1 MIAVFDTCVVLDYL
15 LDRSPFSDDA
25 ETLILQVADG
35 AIDGLITVKSL
46 MDIHYVLKHSL
57 HDEKKTR
64 QIIETLIDSF
74 SLVDS
79 AADDAV
85 KALASE
91 THDYEDALMVE
102 TAIACNADCIIT
114 RNLKDYKKCPIKVLS
129 PASYLKKY
137 HK

>member
-1 MIAVFDTCVVLDYL
+1 MIAVFDACIVLDYL
-15 LDRSPFSDDA
+15 LDRSPFADDA
-25 ETLILQVADG
+25 EALILQVAEG
-35 AIDGLITVKSL
+35 RIDGLITVKSL

-57 HDEKKTR
+57 HDEKKTL
-64 QIIETLIDSF
+64 QVIETLIDSF

-91 THDYEDALMVE
+91 TSDYEDALMIE

-114 RNLKDYKKCPIKVLS
+114 RNVKDYKKCSITVLT
-129 PASYLKKY
+129 PASFLKKQN
-137 HK
+137 K